1 MGSSGAAP
9 WGGPSCASVSPPGTG
24 RVQGGR
30 CPLSGSA
37 ERKGPHCHC
46 PGTVTRG
53 RGAAMEKPAPHPFLT
68 PHRGIG
74 LGVPGQQGA
83 PWVGTWGH
91 WCWDS
96 ECEQGPECPHDAI
109 SCHALTSCCH
119 PPAAVVSGDGIVGT
133 QGTRGGPAPATAP
146 TSVTFP
152 QGGQVTRLGM
162 GVWAGDTGGGH
173 GVRALGTWAGAGN
186 TLVATG

>member
-1 MGSSGAAP
+1 MGWPQLCLSFPPWYRAGA
-9 WGGPSCASVSPPGTG
+9 GGPLPIVRQRRAEGAPLSLPRDGDTG
-24 RVQGGR
+24 QGGSHGEA
-30 CPLSGSA
+30 CPPPISD
-37 ERKGPHCHC
+37 P
-46 PGTVTRG
+46 P
-53 RGAAMEKPAPHPFLT
+53 
-68 PHRGIG
+68 RGIG

-186 TLVATG
+186 TLVSTG